1 MDTNIAYGLMLVTLG
16 FFGYIG
22 YQAATERKLEAD
34 EYLSARGSQDWL
46 RIGLSL
52 FASGMGIWIL
62 FGPSEVGYYGGF
74 WDVVGYAV
82 SAATPFLLLAYV
94 GPMIRDKLPDGVT
107 LADYVRMR
115 IGRPM
120 QIYVGVISVIYMFT
134 FLFAEFT
141 AIGKAMSVLSDMDP
155 LIPMIAVGAVTVGYT
170 AYGGLPASLRT
181 DRIQAWVVLWLVVAL
196 LLIVFAGDLS
206 NLISDAKAYNP
217 EDDWSIGSMSYMD
230 SFKSGLALV
239 IAITAAEM
247 FSQGNWQRAW
257 ASENNEALKKGALL
271 AAGLVLPLV
280 FIMGVLGT
288 VAAGQG
294 AVDDPSAA
302 FFTLLEDAHILIIAG
317 FVVLGIALVCSS
329 VDTLQNAVSA
339 SITRDLS
346 DNKMNLDQARIATV
360 AMIPLAIYLA
370 TGPTIGNFT
379 FDAASV
385 FGIFLFADLLAAA
398 TVLPV
403 LLTLSERIKS
413 RAALAGAVCGLLSVV
428 IYGMYTADL
437 STGIG
442 YLTSPTNEFG
452 LANLEVFVSA
462 LCGSGLVTIIG
473 SELIGMQELPNIPNE
488 EVANQEGSSES
499 E

>member
-1 MDTNIAYGLMLVTLG
+1 MDTNIAYGLMLATLG
-16 FFGYIG
+16 FFGYVG
-22 YQAATERKLEAD
+22 YQAATEKELDAD
-34 EYLSARGSQDWL
+34 AYLSARGTQGWL

-62 FGPSEVGYYGGF
+62 FGPSEVGYWGGF

-82 SAATPFLLLAYV
+82 SASTPFLLLAYV
-94 GPMIRDKLPDGVT
+94 GPMVREKLPDGVT

-120 QIYVGVISVIYMFT
+120 QIYVGIISVVYMFT

-141 AIGKAMSVLSDMDP
+141 AIGKAMHVLADMDP
-155 LIPMIAVGAVTVGYT
+155 IIPMLAVGAVTAAYT

-181 DRIQAWVVLWLVVAL
+181 DRIQAWVVLWLVIAL
-196 LLIVFAGDLS
+196 LLILFAGDLS
-206 NLISDAKAYNP
+206 SLISDAKAYNP
-217 EDDWSIGSMSYMD
+217 EGDIDWSIGSMSYMD

-239 IAITAAEM
+239 VAITAAEM

-257 ASENNEALKKGALL
+257 ASEDEGALKKGSLL

-288 VAAGQG
+288 VAAAQG
-294 AVDDPSAA
+294 AADEPSAA
-302 FFTLLEDAHILIIAG
+302 FFILLDDAHVLVIAG

-339 SITRDLS
+339 SINRDLA
-346 DNKMNLDQARIATV
+346 DGKMDLKQARVVTV
-360 AMIPLAIYLA
+360 VMIPLAIYLA
-370 TGPTIGNFT
+370 TGPTIGGFT
-379 FDAASV
+379 FNATSV

-403 LLTLSERIKS
+403 LLTLWERIDS

-428 IYGMYTADL
+428 VYGMVTADL
-437 STGIG
+437 GTGIG
-442 YLTSPTNEFG
+442 YLTSPTTEFG
-452 LANLEVFVSA
+452 LANLEVFLSA
-462 LCGSGLVTIIG
+462 LIGSGIVTITT
-473 SELIGMQELPNIPNE
+473 SEVLIR
-488 EVANQEGSSES
+488 SE
-499 E
+499 

>member
-1 MDTNIAYGLMLVTLG
+1 MNTNIAYWLMITTLG
-16 FFGYIG
+16 FFAYIG
-22 YQAATERKLEAD
+22 YKAATKKILDAD
-34 EYLSARGSQDWL
+34 EYLSARGTQNWL
-46 RIGLSL
+46 KIGLSL

-62 FGPSEVGYYGGF
+62 FGPSEVGYWGGF

-82 SAATPFLLLAYV
+82 SASTPFLLLAYV
-94 GPMIRDKLPDGVT
+94 GPKIRRKLPDGVT
-107 LADYVRMR
+107 LADYVRMQ

-120 QIYVGVISVIYMFT
+120 QIYVGVISVTYMFT

-141 AIGKAMSVLSDMDP
+141 AIGKAMHVLSDMDP
-155 LIPMIAVGAVTVGYT
+155 IIPMVAVGIVTAAYT
-170 AYGGLPASLRT
+170 AYGGLPTSLRT
-181 DRIQAWVVLWLVVAL
+181 DKIQAWVVLWLIITL
-196 LLIVFAGDLS
+196 LLVLFAGDLS
-206 NLISDAKAYNP
+206 SLISDAKAYNP
-217 EDDWSIGSMSYMD
+217 EGEENWSIGSMSYMD

-239 IAITAAEM
+239 VAITAAEM

-257 ASENNEALKKGALL
+257 ASEDEEALKKGSLL

-288 VAAGQG
+288 VAAAKGT
-294 AVDDPSAA
+294 ASDPSAA
-302 FFTLLEDAHILIIAG
+302 FFVLLEDVHVPIIAG

-329 VDTLQNAVSA
+329 VDTLQNAISA

-346 DNKMNLDQARIATV
+346 DGKMNLNQARIATV

-370 TGPTIGNFT
+370 TGPTIGSFT

-403 LLTLSERIKS
+403 LLTLWHRIDS
-413 RAALAGAVCGLLSVV
+413 RASLAGAISGLLSVV
-428 IYGMYTADL
+428 IYGMYTADF

-442 YLTSPTNEFG
+442 YLTSPTNDFG
-452 LANLEVFVSA
+452 LANLEVFLSA
-462 LCGSGLVTIIG
+462 LIGSGLVTIIG
-473 SELIGMQELPNIPNE
+473 SEIISR
-488 EVANQEGSSES
+488 NQSNLDQ
-499 E
+499 